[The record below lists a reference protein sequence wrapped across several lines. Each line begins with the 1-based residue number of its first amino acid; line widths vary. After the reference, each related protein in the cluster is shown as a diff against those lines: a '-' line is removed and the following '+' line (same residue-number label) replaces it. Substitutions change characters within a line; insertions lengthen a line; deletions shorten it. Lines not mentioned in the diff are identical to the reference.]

1 MKRILVIV
9 GIIVGLLVI
18 VALILPFMV
27 NANRFKPELE
37 SQLSSALGRQTTVG
51 NIDLALFSGGVRV
64 DDFVI
69 ADDPAFS
76 HSPFVIAK
84 RVTAGV
90 ALMPLIFSKKLE
102 IRSFTL
108 AEPQVSLI
116 RSQAGIWNFST
127 LGNSATL
134 SRSSSATSSAT
145 SGSSATAISVD
156 KLEVSN
162 GVVTLGTVAAP
173 GKTRTYQNVDLE
185 ASNLSYSSQFPFTL
199 TLKTPGNGSMKLDGK
214 AGPINL
220 TNTLFTPLS
229 AKLSVQNLD
238 LALTGFV
245 DPAAGIAGIVDL
257 DGDLSSDGASAN
269 LKGSLKGQKLKLTA
283 GGSPAT
289 VPVSIDYATTYDLKS
304 GAGNL
309 TQSDIHI
316 GKALAHLTGDYNA
329 SGTETTLQMQLSGQG
344 MSVPDLEG
352 VLPAAG
358 VTLPSGASL
367 RAGSLDLN
375 LAISGPVDKLVI
387 TGPVNLSNGVLVGY
401 DLKSKLGALSSF
413 TGLGKG
419 GNSSETVIQSLHAD
433 LRQDP
438 SGTHA
443 SNLMIEV
450 QSIGTITGDA
460 NVSASQQ
467 LDCKMSAK
475 LSGALGMV
483 AAPVALLGGGSK
495 SEGGIPFTITGTTS
509 NPIFR
514 PELGAGAGNLAK
526 GLGVLGN
533 SAGKGVASSAKGVLG
548 GFLGKKKSN

>member
-9 GIIVGLLVI
+9 GIIVGVFVI
-18 VALILPFMV
+18 IALILPFMI

-37 SQLSSALGRQTTVG
+37 SQLSSALGRKTTVG
-51 NIDLALFSGGVRV
+51 SIDLALFSGGVRV

-76 HSPFVIAK
+76 RSPFVTAK
-84 RVTAGV
+84 HVTAGV

-108 AEPQVSLI
+108 AEPEVSLI
-116 RSQAGIWNFST
+116 RSQAGVWNFST
-127 LGNSATL
+127 LGGAAS

-145 SGSSATAISVD
+145 TSPSATAISVD
-156 KLEVSN
+156 KLVVSN

-185 ASNLSYSSQFPFTL
+185 ASSLSYSSQFPFTL

-220 TNTLFTPLS
+220 NNTLFTPLS
-229 AKLSVQNLD
+229 AKLNVQKLD

-269 LKGSLKGQKLKLTA
+269 LKGSLKGQRLKLTA

-309 TQSDIHI
+309 TQGDIHI
-316 GKALAHLTGDYNA
+316 GKALAHLTGDYNTFGA
-329 SGTETTLQMQLSGQG
+329 ETTLQMQLSGQG

-352 VLPAAG
+352 VLPATG

-387 TGPVNLSNGVLVGY
+387 TGPVNLSHGELAGY
-401 DLKSKLGALSSF
+401 DLKTKLGALSSF

-419 GNSSETVIQSLHAD
+419 GNSSDTVIQSLHAD

-443 SNLMIEV
+443 SNLMIVV

-475 LSGALGMV
+475 LSGALGVV
-483 AAPVALLGGGSK
+483 AAPVALLGGGGK

-509 NPIFR
+509 NPIFK

-526 GLGVLGN
+526 GLGGLGG